1 MLRPSVISVIVVA
14 SVVLAV
20 ELASS
25 VALWHYTRRAN
36 SMAVDAAAG
45 QGNFPGRETEG
56 RYVRAYAPL
65 SLRLESAAKL
75 SARDGSAT
83 LVFASSPGAPEGEL
97 AKDVRARAVSRLVI
111 SGVLVDLVPGSK
123 PAIDLKT
130 GDVAIR
136 VAPSS
141 AMQTPGIGSAVQ
153 PVSVAV
159 GAEMLARSALSSPDA
174 THPGG
179 IVRVIVVGLTSNSF
193 Q

>member
-14 SVVLAV
+14 SIVLAV

-45 QGNFPGRETEG
+45 QGNFPGHETEG

-83 LVFASSPGAPEGEL
+83 LVFVSSPGAPEGEL
-97 AKDVRARAVSRLVI
+97 AKDVRGGAVSRLVI

-136 VAPSS
+136 VASSS
-141 AMQTPGIGSAVQ
+141 AGMQTPGLGSAVQ

-179 IVRVIVVGLTSNSF
+179 IVRVIVVGLTFNSF
-193 Q
+193 